1 MSPLPDIFFA
11 LPRNPILAVGLPVGL
26 GMLSGLVSSPR
37 SSNKTTGWYE
47 SMVSPPGVPPKA
59 AFPTVWTLLYAGMGY
74 ASHLAAKSLQSAG
87 TPQATGKAINA
98 LELYWAQLA
107 LNLLWSPIFFGSKSP
122 KIALVNI
129 VALTATA
136 AKWALDMSD
145 IYTTPISANWLT
157 VPYVAWLGYA
167 TYLNAGYALL
177 NWQRPGDKRI

>member
-1 MSPLPDIFFA
+1 MALTFLICFLP
-11 LPRNPILAVGLPVGL
+11 
-26 GMLSGLVSSPR
+26 S
-37 SSNKTTGWYE
+37 
-47 SMVSPPGVPPKA
+47 
-59 AFPTVWTLLYAGMGY
+59 
-74 ASHLAAKSLQSAG
+74 
-87 TPQATGKAINA
+87 GKAVNA

-177 NWQRPGDKRI
+177 NWQRPGDRRI